1 MQQPRFFP
9 YFALVI
15 LAPPLP
21 VVQNGYVPGL
31 RHFGHVRDI
40 LRGGGGGGGG
50 LPVIRDDDHSVK
62 SPAAVVVVARPGR
75 VVLAIGD

>member
-1 MQQPRFFP
+1 MQPRLIP

-15 LAPPLP
+15 LPPPLS

-40 LRGGGGGGGG
+40 LRGGGG
-50 LPVIRDDDHSVK
+50 LPVIRDDDHSVE
-62 SPAAVVVVARPGR
+62 SFAAAAVVVVARPGR